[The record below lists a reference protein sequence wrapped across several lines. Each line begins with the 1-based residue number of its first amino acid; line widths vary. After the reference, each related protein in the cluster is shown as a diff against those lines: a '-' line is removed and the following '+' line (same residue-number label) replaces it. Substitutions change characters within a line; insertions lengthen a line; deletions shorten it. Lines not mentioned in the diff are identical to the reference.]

1 MRASLNRKFRAVK
14 WGEYKLED
22 LFEIKNTLSFNA
34 DKLTSGQTYD
44 YVTRTSLNQGVLKT
58 TGFVNSENINNAGT
72 WSLGLLQMD
81 FFYRNKPWYAGQFV
95 KKIIPKIAIPQ
106 GSIPF
111 FTTILNKQKPI
122 LLSVLVRDVDT
133 IFKNIIVELPITD
146 DNKLDFEVM
155 KEIVGMMEETRIRK
169 LYMYLKTQDLIEC
182 KLSDEEMIA
191 LRNFKN
197 IEWRKYRMGD
207 LFEELHTNK
216 LSYKARELPGEATG
230 KYVLPCLTSSFK
242 NQGLNYYAPRAEAT
256 ILKNVITIP
265 KNSDVYRA
273 YYQSRD
279 FTVLSDA
286 YAIKWKD
293 AKKEISSNQYL
304 FMVMCINK
312 VTNLPIYSYKNKL
325 GGWNIVK
332 NKYIMLPE
340 VNGKIDFKYMDNFV
354 SAMKKLMI
362 RDVVQYTNRKIKNL
376 NR

>member
-1 MRASLNRKFRAVK
+1 MAQVK
-14 WGEYKLED
+14 NEEEKK
-22 LFEIKNTLSFNA
+22 KNTT
-34 DKLTSGQTYD
+34 KK
-44 YVTRTSLNQGVLKT
+44 VTKKAT
-58 TGFVNSENINNAGT
+58 TAE
-72 WSLGLLQMD
+72 
-81 FFYRNKPWYAGQFV
+81 
-95 KKIIPKIAIPQ
+95 
-106 GSIPF
+106 
-111 FTTILNKQKPI
+111 
-122 LLSVLVRDVDT
+122 
-133 IFKNIIVELPITD
+133 
-146 DNKLDFEVM
+146 
-155 KEIVGMMEETRIRK
+155 
-169 LYMYLKTQDLIEC
+169 

-362 RDVVQYTNRKIKNL
+362 RDVVQYTNRKIKSL
-376 NR
+376 TR